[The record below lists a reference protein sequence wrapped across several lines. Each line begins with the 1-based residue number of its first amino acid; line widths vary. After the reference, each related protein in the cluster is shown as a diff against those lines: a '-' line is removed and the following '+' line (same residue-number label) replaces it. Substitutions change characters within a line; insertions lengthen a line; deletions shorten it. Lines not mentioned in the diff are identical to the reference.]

1 VCTIVSNRFRLAAT
15 DRSARTC
22 RLRTPDL
29 SRAVGRRDLPR
40 DGQFELFDALA
51 SADKQ
56 LIARPGPY
64 AQTHPDDQT
73 SWQDFIRLNTP
84 RVTR

>member
-1 VCTIVSNRFRLAAT
+1 M
-15 DRSARTC
+15 
-22 RLRTPDL
+22 
-29 SRAVGRRDLPR
+29 GRRDLPR

-51 SADKQ
+51 STDKQ
-56 LIARPGPY
+56 LIARPGPH